1 MNRML
6 GRHINIKGALG
17 KGSERN
23 EEVSMDA
30 EGKVNFCIVTDRV
43 VEFCIIV
50 ASKEAELIS
59 DKFWYLAEENFRT
72 GIEGVTWILVAN
84 NKIWQKTR

>member
-6 GRHINIKGALG
+6 GRHINIKGTLG

-30 EGKVNFCIVTDRV
+30 EGKVNFC
-43 VEFCIIV
+43 
-50 ASKEAELIS
+50 K
-59 DKFWYLAEENFRT
+59 
-72 GIEGVTWILVAN
+72 
-84 NKIWQKTR
+84 